1 MTISVQ
7 SESCKSGPDTVRVKE
22 AINMTQQAKR
32 QRLLAS
38 EQEPIRA
45 EFSLRL
51 ADSMDREA
59 TALLAPAKPL
69 KNGAGGEIV
78 PPMSA
83 NMPGLEHALQRPDMV
98 DLEASIQR
106 TGLAERAGVFEL
118 ALSTAESAKARG
130 AVQQMLSHQ
139 LAAAHKHAMRLLAD
153 SERERDSVEK
163 CRQASTAAKLMDAFS
178 RGAATLQRLQNGGN
192 QIVTVQHVQ
201 VNGQA
206 IIGMGAH
213 GK

>member
-1 MTISVQ
+1 MSTQ
-7 SESCKSGPDTVRVKE
+7 TTQAVRLH
-22 AINMTQQAKR
+22 QQAKR
-32 QRLLAS
+32 NRLLAS

-45 EFSLRL
+45 EFGLRL

-59 TALLAPAKPL
+59 TALLVPAKPL

-83 NMPGLEHALQRPDMV
+83 DMPGLENALQRPDMV

-106 TGLAERAGVFEL
+106 TELAERAGVFEL

-153 SERERDSVEK
+153 SEREREEERQREVE
-163 CRQASTAAKLMDAFS
+163 QAAAAAAKEA
-178 RGAATLQRLQNGGN
+178 
-192 QIVTVQHVQ
+192 VTELLKSSKVR
-201 VNGQA
+201 
-206 IIGMGAH
+206 AH
-213 GK
+213 LFTI

>member
-1 MTISVQ
+1 MS
-7 SESCKSGPDTVRVKE
+7 SAKE
-22 AINMTQQAKR
+22 GIRLR
-32 QRLLAS
+32 QEAQRKRLLAPDYD
-38 EQEPIRA
+38 PIRHYC
-45 EFSLRL
+45 
-51 ADSMDREA
+51 DIGEA
-59 TALLAPAKPL
+59 NALENQANCLLAPSKPL
-69 KNGAGGEIV
+69 KNGTGNEIF

-83 NMPGLEHALQRPDMV
+83 NMPGLENALQRPDMV

-106 TGLAERAGVFEL
+106 TGLVERAGVFEL
-118 ALSTAESAKARG
+118 ALSTAESAKAKG

-139 LAAAHKHAMRLLAD
+139 LAAAHKHAMRLLAE
-153 SERERDSVEK
+153 SEKERDSVEK

-206 IIGMGAH
+206 IIGMG
-213 GK
+213 GYEK